1 MPADL
6 SSLGYVIEFSIGLA
20 GFSGIISVL
29 SISSWGKLEHYRTL
43 VLLLSS
49 LIPAFAAFTA
59 LIWHSFLEVESA
71 WRASALSF
79 FLMLLP
85 LLVVITFG
93 RKRFGVRQYPQFN
106 KHRVNFATSILLLAA
121 TFQIMVLLGAAP
133 HLHRTAF
140 LAGLVGVLLVGVIQF
155 FAALIHARRDTNDAT
170 SRTLSTLEIT
180 HSAVDEIGSEDSDS

>member
-1 MPADL
+1 MSSDL
-6 SSLGYVIEFSIGLA
+6 STLGYVIEFSIGLA

-29 SISSWGKLEHYRTL
+29 SATRWGKLEHYRTL

-49 LIPAFAAFTA
+49 FIPAFAAFGA

-79 FLMLLP
+79 VLVLLP
-85 LLVVITFG
+85 LLLVITYG
-93 RKRFGVRQYPQFN
+93 RTRYDVRRFPQFN

-121 TFQIMVLLGAAP
+121 ILQIIVLSGVAP
-133 HLHRTAF
+133 YLHETLF

-155 FAALIHARRDTNDAT
+155 FAALVHARRDTNDA
-170 SRTLSTLEIT
+170 
-180 HSAVDEIGSEDSDS
+180 